1 MRDAAKTAACFLLNL
16 GLDQYVKDERKDIIK
31 AALKNNINTVPTS
44 SMGRLFDAVSSLLEI
59 QYENRYEGECAAMLE
74 KEAVLALRHKIE
86 PKKLAFEI
94 KRKSDLIEIDPKP
107 MLKSMCHLQNKDDT
121 GSLALGFHYA
131 VADMI
136 LEVCEIIRAEQKIN
150 TVALSGGVFQNTL
163 LMERTLKI

>member
-1 MRDAAKTAACFLLNL
+1 
-16 GLDQYVKDERKDIIK
+16 
-31 AALKNNINTVPTS
+31 LKS
-44 SMGRLFDAVSSLLEI
+44 SE
-59 QYENRYEGECAAMLE
+59 
-74 KEAVLALRHKIE
+74 
-86 PKKLAFEI
+86 
-94 KRKSDLIEIDPKP
+94 KSDLIEIDPKP

-163 LMERTLKI
+163 LMERTLKILRDRHFNVYYNMSVPQMTVQLVWDRRLLD